1 MNFVTGTFGS
11 IFDLVDARHWTS
23 KELEAEVTR
32 RASVLSQNG
41 VSTRSMVAILH
52 GGTAHFVI
60 DLLAVWAC
68 GATAACLDPNFTPGE
83 LSNLISFMQPAA
95 VLIRAGQ
102 SVDNIEKWAIDLSVA
117 PSVACTPP
125 TTHCDLDAPA
135 VLLFTSGTTGTP
147 KGVLLS
153 YRAILARV
161 ALNAE
166 VIGRNCLSKS
176 LLTLPTHFGH
186 GLIGNLLTPFM
197 SGATVFMPTLGLPL
211 AQTLSEVID
220 EHDITFLSSVPF
232 LWQLVLRSTRRPKKG
247 TLRRIHVG
255 SAPLSST
262 LWRSIVDWAGCE
274 VVNCYG
280 ITEASNWIAGASSD
294 DGIYDGKV
302 GRVWGGRAA
311 ICGKGAA
318 ISSEGVGEIVVQTP
332 ALMLGYFQ
340 RPDLTASVFS
350 NGWYR
355 TGDVGTIDGSGQII
369 IKGRVKDEIN
379 RAGFKISSG
388 RY

>member
-1 MNFVTGTFGS
+1 MTGRFGS
-11 IFDLVDARHWTS
+11 IFDLMEARHWSS
-23 KELEAEVTR
+23 KELEAEVAKR
-32 RASVLSQNG
+32 SSVLCQNG
-41 VSTRSMVAILH
+41 ISKRSIVVILH
-52 GGTAHFVI
+52 SGTAHFVI

-68 GATAACLDPNFTPGE
+68 GATAACLDPMLTPGE
-83 LSNLISFMQPAA
+83 LSNLISFMQPGA
-95 VLIRAGQ
+95 VLIKGGP
-102 SVDNIEKWAIDLSVA
+102 SIDNIKKWTIDLSVA
-117 PSVACTPP
+117 SSASYAPAKTEG
-125 TTHCDLDAPA
+125 DLDDPA
-135 VLLFTSGTTGTP
+135 LLLFTSGTTGAP

-153 YRAILARV
+153 YRAVFARI

-166 VIGRNCLSKS
+166 VIGRSTLSRS

-197 SGATVFMPTLGLPL
+197 SGATVFMPALGLPL
-211 AQTLSEVID
+211 AQALSEIID
-220 EHDITFLSSVPF
+220 EHNVTFLSSVPF
-232 LWQLVLRSTRRPKKG
+232 LWQLTLRSTQRPKKG
-247 TLRRIHVG
+247 TLRQIHVG

-302 GRVWGGRAA
+302 GRVWGGCAA
-311 ICGKGAA
+311 ICGRDEA
-318 ISSEGVGEIVVQTP
+318 ISSEGEGEIVVQTP

-340 RPDLTASVFS
+340 RPDLTKSVLS

-355 TGDVGTIDGSGQII
+355 TGDVGIIDGSGQII

-379 RAGFKISSG
+379 RAGFKNSSG